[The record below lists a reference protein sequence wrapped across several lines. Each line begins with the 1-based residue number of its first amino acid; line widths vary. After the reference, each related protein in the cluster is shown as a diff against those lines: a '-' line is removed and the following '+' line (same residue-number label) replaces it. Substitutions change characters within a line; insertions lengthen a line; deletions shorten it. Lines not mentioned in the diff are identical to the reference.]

1 MGEIFD
7 RNDCRQ
13 AEMRAKKALRQEET
27 MKAGKKRGSNWK
39 WCRSEKGEGWGAE
52 CVEGN
57 VKGSGEVR
65 GLRVP

>member
-13 AEMRAKKALRQEET
+13 AGDESEEGPQARRDDV
-27 MKAGKKRGSNWK
+27 KAGKKRGSNWNGADQ
-39 WCRSEKGEGWGAE
+39 KGEGWGAE